1 MSPELMLRP
10 SLSGARR
17 RGGGGADRGR
27 VAGAY
32 APAFVERGRWATH
45 GGAATGGVAGAYAP
59 AFVERITPRARKS
72 AGCWCRRSLC
82 SGLR

>member
-10 SLSGARR
+10 SLSDDRAGAIDLVS
-17 RGGGGADRGR
+17 AAR

-32 APAFVERGRWATH
+32 APAFVERIIHVRYT
-45 GGAATGGVAGAYAP
+45 P
-59 AFVERITPRARKS
+59 ADVK
-72 AGCWCRRSLC
+72 CRRSLC